1 MKKKERKANES
12 YMELEELI
20 CNTSK
25 MRYSAHQQV
34 SIIILSILQNNI
46 KGRLGF
52 TIKLADEKFYFNAK
66 AIAYAIRLNRFRFY
80 NPQFKKLD
88 LLDKRIAFYKKS
100 LDDIMQGGLG
110 KVTIKN
116 TAKRKLKYTLDSALD
131 FINELAR
138 DNRMDAV
145 TIITGAN
152 LIVHKKR
159 VVNKKELEA
168 VLGRATGEIILKCIA
183 EKVNGKYVDATYM
196 WQYSIDKGKT
206 WEPIDPTHGAKVV
219 VTGMLPRIST
229 LFRTRSKTSK
239 KGLTAWC
246 NPVEI
251 VPQ

>member
-1 MKKKERKANES
+1 MKKKGRKANES
-12 YMELEELI
+12 AMELEKLI
-20 CNTSK
+20 SSAAK
-25 MRYSAHQQV
+25 MRYSAHRKV

-66 AIAYAIRLNRFRFY
+66 AIAYAIRLNRFGFY

-88 LLDKRIAFYKKS
+88 LLDTRIDFYKKS
-100 LDDIMQGGLG
+100 LDDIMQGGIG
-110 KVTIKN
+110 KVAIKN

-131 FINELAR
+131 FINEQAR
-138 DNRMDAV
+138 DNRVDAV

-168 VLGRATGEIILKCIA
+168 ILGGATGEIILKCIA
-183 EKVNGKYVDATYM
+183 EKVNGKYIDATYM
-196 WQYSIDKGKT
+196 WQFSIDNGKT

-219 VTGMLPRIST
+219 VKGMLPGIST
-229 LFRTRSKTSK
+229 LFRNRSKTSK

-246 NPVEI
+246 NPV
-251 VPQ
+251 

>member
-1 MKKKERKANES
+1 
-12 YMELEELI
+12 
-20 CNTSK
+20 
-25 MRYSAHQQV
+25 
-34 SIIILSILQNNI
+34 
-46 KGRLGF
+46 
-52 TIKLADEKFYFNAK
+52 
-66 AIAYAIRLNRFRFY
+66 
-80 NPQFKKLD
+80 
-88 LLDKRIAFYKKS
+88 
-100 LDDIMQGGLG
+100 MQGGLG

-168 VLGRATGEIILKCIA
+168 VLGRATGEIILKCTA

-206 WEPIDPTHGAKVV
+206 WEPIDPTHSAKVV
-219 VTGMLPRIST
+219 VTGMLPGIST

-251 VPQ
+251 IPQ